1 MDTKS
6 VIGRFEAERQALA
19 LMDHPN
25 IARVFEAGASES
37 GRPYF
42 VMELD
47 RSQRYETAIAL
58 APTIFLHHG

>member
-1 MDTKS
+1 
-6 VIGRFEAERQALA
+6 
-19 LMDHPN
+19 MDHPN